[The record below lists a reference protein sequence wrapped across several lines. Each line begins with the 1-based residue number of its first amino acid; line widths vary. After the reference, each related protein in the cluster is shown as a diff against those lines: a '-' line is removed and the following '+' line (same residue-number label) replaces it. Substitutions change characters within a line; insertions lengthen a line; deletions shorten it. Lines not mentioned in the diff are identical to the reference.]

1 MIDRNHTFIFI
12 LFPILLGCFV
22 LFGLFFLFHES
33 ITGTSMPVYEEGYST
48 GDDLIEQ
55 IREIDSSIYESLY
68 DSGTRKED
76 IFFLDVQ
83 PKHLNDYVWDFTSL
97 LVKCM
102 NLQSALDLST
112 NIRRNLS
119 ELGPSIVIREEKESE
134 AIVICH
140 VFAQGCYTHKITMRS
155 NGFFLPRAQG
165 KGKVAIIIDD
175 LGYDLK
181 IASSFIQ
188 MDIPLS
194 FSVLPSATFT
204 DSIVRQVNQKGGEL
218 ILHLPMEPKK
228 YPSVDP
234 GPGALLLSMT
244 RDELKD
250 VLDRDLGDIP
260 GARGVNNHMG
270 SSFSEDRRC
279 MKVVLEELKERG
291 LYFVDSL
298 TTNRTVGYE
307 LAKEMGLPVTKRSV
321 FLDNNLEKK
330 AIRMQMER
338 LFNIARH
345 SGSAVGI
352 GHPHQETLDI
362 LNEYHAKMKRE
373 IQLVPVSELARLK

>member
-102 NLQSALDLST
+102 DLQSALDLST

-279 MKVVLEELKERG
+279 MKVVLKELKERG

>member
-1 MIDRNHTFIFI
+1 MD
-12 LFPILLGCFV
+12 
-22 LFGLFFLFHES
+22 
-33 ITGTSMPVYEEGYST
+33 
-48 GDDLIEQ
+48 
-55 IREIDSSIYESLY
+55 
-68 DSGTRKED
+68 
-76 IFFLDVQ
+76 
-83 PKHLNDYVWDFTSL
+83 
-97 LVKCM
+97 
-102 NLQSALDLST
+102 LQSALDLST

-279 MKVVLEELKERG
+279 MKVVLKELKERG

>member
-279 MKVVLEELKERG
+279 MKVVLKELKERG